1 MGANRWRLDGQVA
14 LVTGASRGIG
24 LACAREL
31 AAFGAEV
38 LMVARDELVLEGA
51 RAELAEEFPGRA
63 VRALAADV
71 ADREQRLEVYDW
83 IADLGSEL
91 HVLVNNVG
99 HNLRRRTLDYDES
112 ELRAML
118 ETNVVSA
125 FEMCRL
131 AHPLL
136 ARHGQAAIVNI
147 GSVAGLTHVRTGS
160 PYGMSKAALIQL
172 TRNLAVEWAGDGIRV
187 NAVAPWYI
195 RTARSEAAL
204 ADPAYLE
211 EVLERTPM
219 GRIGEPEEVAAAVA
233 FLCLPASS
241 YVSGECVAV
250 DGGFLRHGF

>member
-99 HNLRRRTLDYDES
+99 HNLRRRTLD
-112 ELRAML
+112 
-118 ETNVVSA
+118 
-125 FEMCRL
+125 
-131 AHPLL
+131 
-136 ARHGQAAIVNI
+136 
-147 GSVAGLTHVRTGS
+147 
-160 PYGMSKAALIQL
+160 
-172 TRNLAVEWAGDGIRV
+172 
-187 NAVAPWYI
+187 
-195 RTARSEAAL
+195 
-204 ADPAYLE
+204 
-211 EVLERTPM
+211 
-219 GRIGEPEEVAAAVA
+219 
-233 FLCLPASS
+233 
-241 YVSGECVAV
+241 
-250 DGGFLRHGF
+250 